1 MKKLILALAAALML
15 PMCTGCN
22 REDDEPLSQ
31 QPAAKD
37 SMQQMTIRF
46 EFPMAV
52 SMQPMTRATL
62 ADAQLT
68 DLWLFDYMNGSLVNT
83 IHQTSDD
90 VNFGAIALNADYGDH
105 NLYFVASR
113 GTTPTVSGTSIT
125 WAKPS
130 DTFWHSMSLTVAPG
144 MSATQSVTL
153 SRVVTRL
160 RISVTDE
167 VPATLAKLSITPDHW
182 YCGLDYTTGEPT
194 ADTQQAR
201 TVEVPSS
208 YIGTIGQLSMSIYGL
223 CSATEY
229 TTDITVSALAS
240 DESTIA
246 SLTLSDVPLRRNR
259 ITSYT
264 GQLFGHANAVSV
276 SVGDDWDDEH
286 AVNW

>member
-31 QPAAKD
+31 QPAQRD
-37 SMQQMTIRF
+37 TMQQMVIHF

-52 SMQPMTRATL
+52 SLQPMTRATL
-62 ADAQLT
+62 SDAQLT

-83 IHQTSDD
+83 IHQTSND
-90 VNFGAIALNADYGDH
+90 VNFGSISLNADYGDH

-130 DTFWHSMSLTVAPG
+130 DTFWHSMSLSVEPG

-208 YIGTIGQLSMSIYGL
+208 YIGTTGQLSMSIYGL

-246 SLTLSDVPLRRNR
+246 SLTLTDVPLRRNR

-264 GQLFGHANAVSV
+264 GQLFSHANSVSV
-276 SVGDDWDDEH
+276 SVSDGWDDEH

>member
-1 MKKLILALAAALML
+1 MMAVAVALILPTMFS
-15 PMCTGCN
+15 CN
-22 REDDEPLSQ
+22 REDDEPLRES
-31 QPAAKD
+31 PAQRD
-37 SMQQMTIRF
+37 TMQQMVIHF

-52 SMQPMTRATL
+52 SVQPMTRATL

-90 VNFGAIALNADYGDH
+90 VNFGSIALNTDYGDH

-113 GTTPTVSGTSIT
+113 GTSPTVNGTTIVWSR
-125 WAKPS
+125 PS
-130 DTFWHSMSLTVAPG
+130 DTFWSSMSLTVVPG

-167 VPATLAKLSITPDHW
+167 VPATLSKFSIIPAHW
-182 YCGLDYTTGEPT
+182 YYGLDYTTGEPT
-194 ADTQQAR
+194 DDHQTAR
-201 TVEVPSS
+201 TIEVPSS
-208 YIGTIGQLSMSIYGL
+208 YINTTGQLAMSIYGL

-276 SVGDDWDDEH
+276 SVSDGWDDEH
-286 AVNW
+286 TVNW

>member
-1 MKKLILALAAALML
+1 MKKILLALAVAMIL

-22 REDDEPLSQ
+22 RENDEPLSQ
-31 QPAAKD
+31 EPAAKD
-37 SMQQMTIRF
+37 SMQQMTIHF
-46 EFPMAV
+46 TFPMAV

-62 ADAQLT
+62 ADVQLT

-90 VNFGAIALNADYGDH
+90 VNFGSIALNADYGDH

-113 GTTPTVSGTSIT
+113 GTSPTVNGTTIVWSR
-125 WAKPS
+125 PS
-130 DTFWHSMSLTVAPG
+130 DTFWSSMSLTVVPG

-167 VPATLAKLSITPDHW
+167 VPATLAQFAITPAHW
-182 YCGLDYTTGEPT
+182 YYGIDYTTGEPT
-194 ADTQQAR
+194 DDQHTAR
-201 TVEVPSS
+201 TIDVPSS
-208 YIGTIGQLSMSIYGL
+208 YIGTTGQLAMSIYGL

-246 SLTLSDVPLRRNR
+246 SLTLSDVPLCRNR

-276 SVGDDWDDEH
+276 SVSDGWDDEH
-286 AVNW
+286 AVSW

>member
-68 DLWLFDYMNGSLVNT
+68 DLWLFDYLDGSLVNT
-83 IHQTSDD
+83 IHQTSED
-90 VNFGAIALNADYGDH
+90 VNFGAIALTADYGSH

-113 GTTPTVSGTSIT
+113 GQEPTISGTSIT

-130 DTFWHSMSLTVAPG
+130 DTFWHSMALTVAPG

-167 VPATLAKLSITPDHW
+167 VPATLAKLSITPAHW

-246 SLTLSDVPLRRNR
+246 TLTLSDVPFRRNR

-276 SVGDDWDDEH
+276 SVSDGWDDEH

>member
-1 MKKLILALAAALML
+1 MKKILLALAAALIL
-15 PMCTGCN
+15 PNLFSCN

-31 QPAAKD
+31 SPAQQD
-37 SMQQMTIRF
+37 TMQQMTIHF
-46 EFPMAV
+46 TFPMAV

-90 VNFGAIALNADYGDH
+90 VNFGSIALNADYGDH

-113 GTTPTVSGTSIT
+113 GTTPTVNGTTIV
-125 WAKPS
+125 WARPS

-167 VPATLAKLSITPDHW
+167 VPATLAKLSITPAHW
-182 YCGLDYTTGEPT
+182 YYGLDYTTGEPT
-194 ADTQQAR
+194 DDQQTSR
-201 TVEVPSS
+201 TIEVPSS
-208 YIGTIGQLSMSIYGL
+208 YVGTTQLAMSIYGL

-246 SLTLSDVPLRRNR
+246 TLTLYDVPLRRNR

-276 SVGDDWDDEH
+276 SVSDGWDEDH